1 MATNLDQLTE
11 KIYQEGIDKAR
22 KEADEII
29 DKARKE
35 AEEIISKSKEK
46 ADTIIKEAGIEA
58 ETMQK
63 NTLADVKLAADQSIS
78 ALKQQIR
85 KLISKK
91 ILEDPLKDLFSDQ
104 SFLKD
109 LILNI
114 VGSWKP
120 DSEVLLTLP
129 EGMQQKFD
137 KALESSIKKETKG
150 LQVQFDKRL
159 SAGFRVAEKDQDY
172 TITFTDEDF
181 AEFFRP
187 YLRSKTEDILFK
199 DSKAS

>member
-22 KEADEII
+22 KEAEEII

-35 AEEIISKSKEK
+35 ADEIISSSKEK
-46 ADTIIKEAGIEA
+46 AQAILKVATAEA

-85 KLISKK
+85 KLISKS

-104 SFLKD
+104 SFLKE
-109 LILNI
+109 LILGI
-114 VGSWKP
+114 VGTWRP
-120 DSEVLLTLP
+120 DSEVVLTLP
-129 EGMQQKFD
+129 ERLQEKFD
-137 KALESSIKKETKG
+137 KALESSIKKETRG
-150 LQVQFDKRL
+150 LQVHFDKRL
-159 SAGFRVAEKDQDY
+159 SAGFRIAEKEQDY

-199 DSKAS
+199 DTDAS

>member
-29 DKARKE
+29 EKARKE
-35 AEEIISKSKEK
+35 ADEIISKSKEK
-46 ADTIIKEAGIEA
+46 ADAIIKEAGAEA

-129 EGMQQKFD
+129 ESMQQKFD
-137 KALESSIKKETKG
+137 KAMESSIKKETKG